1 MAYLQMK
8 SYSLVELAL
17 CSLIASE
24 TEEMCVSGCIIELEL
39 YGLLALEAEER
50 HASGHRGWRGWE
62 EPCAMTVYLSSS
74 SAASSRHPRGV
85 HTTRKTFF
93 PCC

>member
-1 MAYLQMK
+1 MK

-39 YGLLALEAEER
+39 YGLLALEAEEETR
-50 HASGHRGWRGWE
+50 QRPSRLERLGG
-62 EPCAMTVYLSSS
+62 AMRNDCLLELELCSIL
-74 SAASSRHPRGV
+74 ASS
-85 HTTRKTFF
+85 TRRAHY
-93 PCC
+93 